1 MNICAPFIKR
11 PVMTTLL
18 MATILFFGINA
29 YRALPVSDLP
39 DVEFPTIQIVTP
51 YPGAS
56 PEIMADRVTTPLER
70 QFATIEGI
78 QSISSQSNTGNST
91 IVCQFHLDVDIGDAS
106 TNVLAAINQAQPD
119 LPPDL
124 PALPTYTPVNPA
136 QTPILYYAI
145 ASDEA
150 SFGSLYEYGYTFL
163 GQRMA
168 LVNGVNQINTYGEPY
183 AVRIQVKPD
192 ALAARSLGINQVAN
206 TIIKSNPELPVG
218 VLYGPGVEYSID
230 VVNGQIPGARG
241 YENLIVRNDE
251 GSMVRIKDLGRALNS
266 TENNKYSLKYIDEK
280 HNLPC
285 VVLAVMKE
293 PGANAIQVI
302 NGIES
307 IMPELKNSLPENV
320 QVIKIFDQGD
330 WIMEAVD
337 DVELTLIIAF
347 ILVCCV
353 IFFYLGKVINSVIP
367 LCAIPMSIVGTFS
380 VMYLLNYSL
389 DLLSLMALTLSIGF
403 LVDDAIIVLENVFR
417 HAEMGKTR
425 MQAAIDGSSQIA
437 FTVVSTTISLCSV
450 FIPMIFMGGLIGRI
464 FREFAMTIIIAVI
477 FSSVVA
483 LTLTPLLCSRFVA
496 EHSKE
501 KKLNWLERFS
511 NKVNDG
517 LLGMYKRGFEKV
529 LNWQKTTLLV
539 GAGCLAASIGLF
551 LTLPKDFFPAED
563 LGFIEGFTQGLDGT
577 SPFQMMYYQKELED
591 IIVKNPNVKNFIS
604 VGAFPTDN
612 QGLLFI
618 NLKPYKQRQKM
629 GAVIKEFLPKF
640 WDVPGVQS
648 FLRPLP
654 LLSLDVGTSAA
665 QGAYQ
670 YTLQSYNTN
679 ELYSSAQKM
688 IDKLKE
694 TDGFIQVSSTMHNA
708 EPQLNITIDRDRA
721 YDLNVSA
728 QDIET
733 ALMFAYSGGKIS
745 TINSPIDQYD
755 VIIETVPSA
764 YKNPSVLDKLYVS
777 ALSNNPPPPM
787 PSTSGGGSSTPA
799 SGSTTSPQGP
809 VQVPLSAVTTWDE
822 SIGPLLI
829 NHYQTQT
836 SVTITFDLEGLALSD
851 ALGTINSIAEDFPRD
866 VTGGVVGSAQIF
878 QQSFA
883 DISFLFIITVFVIY
897 VILGILYEDFVHPIT
912 VMSALP
918 PATVGALLTLMA
930 FGETLS
936 FYAMVGIIMLV
947 GIVLKNGIM
956 MIDFAEDYMKTEKK
970 GYLEAITAACFDRLR
985 PILMTTFST
994 FMGALPIALGVG
1006 GSTAAGRIPLGLC
1019 ICGGL
1024 LFSQVLTLFL
1034 TPIIFIR
1041 LEKIRHFFKDRKQP
1055 TENPPV

>member
-1 MNICAPFIKR
+1 
-11 PVMTTLL
+11 MTSLL
-18 MATILFFGINA
+18 MATILFFGINS

-39 DVEFPTIQIVTP
+39 DVEFPTIQVVTS

-78 QSISSQSNTGNST
+78 QTISSQSNTGNST
-91 IVCQFHLDVDIGDAS
+91 IVCQFHLDVDINAAA
-106 TNVLAAINQAQPD
+106 TNVLASINQAQPD

-124 PALPTYTPVNPA
+124 PSLPTYTPVNPA

-145 ASDEA
+145 ASDEVPLGA
-150 SFGSLYEYGYTFL
+150 LYEYGYTFL

-168 LVNGVNQINTYGEPY
+168 LVNGVNEINTYGQPY

-192 ALAARSLGINQVAN
+192 ALAARGLGINQVAN

-218 VLYGPGVEYSID
+218 VLYGPGVEFTID
-230 VVNGQIPGARG
+230 VTNGQIMNAEG
-241 YENLIVRNDE
+241 YDNLIVRNDK
-251 GSMVRIKDLGRALNS
+251 GSMVRIRDLGRSLNS
-266 TENNKYSLKYIDEK
+266 TENNKYSLKYIDDK
-280 HNLPC
+280 VNMPC
-285 VVLAVMKE
+285 VVLAVLKE

-302 NGIES
+302 NGIED
-307 IMPELKNSLPENV
+307 IMPQLEKSLPENV
-320 QVIKIFDQGD
+320 KVIKIFDQSD
-330 WIMEAVD
+330 WIMDSVH
-337 DVELTLIIAF
+337 DVELTLFIAF
-347 ILVCCV
+347 ILVCTV
-353 IFFYLGKVINSVIP
+353 IFFYLGKVVNSVIP
-367 LCAIPMSIVGTFS
+367 LCAIPMSIIGAFT

-389 DLLSLMALTLSIGF
+389 DLLSLMAITLSIGF

-417 HAEMGKTR
+417 HVEMGKTR

-450 FIPMIFMGGLIGRI
+450 FIPMLFMGGLIGRI
-464 FREFAMTIIIAVI
+464 FREFAMTIIIAVL
-477 FSSVVA
+477 FSSFVA

-496 EHSKE
+496 EKKDAKE
-501 KKLNWLERFS
+501 PNWLERFS

-517 LLGMYKRGFEKV
+517 LLNLYKRFFEKA
-529 LNWQKTTLLV
+529 LNHQKLVLLV
-539 GAGCLAASIGLF
+539 GAGCVAASVGLF
-551 LTLPKDFFPAED
+551 LHLPKDFFPAED
-563 LGFIEGFTQGLDGT
+563 LGFIQGFSQGIDGT
-577 SPFQMMYYQKELED
+577 SPYQMMYYQSELED
-591 IIVKNPNVKNFIS
+591 IIVKNPNVKNFVS

-618 NLKPYKQRQKM
+618 NLKPYKERQKM
-629 GAVIKEFLPKF
+629 GTVIRQFLPEF
-640 WDVPGVQS
+640 WSVPGLQS

-654 LLSLDVGTSAA
+654 LLNLDVGTSAA

-670 YTLQSYNTN
+670 YNLQSYDSTS
-679 ELYSSAQKM
+679 LYESAQKL
-688 IDKLKE
+688 IDKLKQ
-694 TDGFIQVSSTMHNA
+694 TDGFVQVSSTMHNQ
-708 EPQLNITIDRDRA
+708 EPQLNIKIDRDKA

-733 ALMFAYSGGKIS
+733 ALMYAYSGGKIT

-755 VIIETVPSA
+755 VIIETVPNA
-764 YKNPSVLDKLYVS
+764 FKDPSVLNKLYVS

-799 SGSTTSPQGP
+799 TGSTTNPQGP
-809 VQVPLSAVTTWDE
+809 TQVPLSAVTTWEE

-836 SVTITFDLEGLALSD
+836 SVTVTFDLVNMALSD
-851 ALGTINSIAEDFPRD
+851 ALSIIDDFAKENFPRD
-866 VTGGVVGSAQIF
+866 VTGEVVGSAQIF
-878 QQSFA
+878 QSSFA
-883 DISFLFIITVFVIY
+883 DISFLFLITIFVIY
-897 VILGILYEDFVHPIT
+897 VILGILYEDFVHPLT

-918 PATVGALLTLMA
+918 PATVGALITLIV
-930 FGETLS
+930 FGQNLS

-956 MIDFAEDYMKTEKK
+956 MIDFAEDYMRNQKK
-970 GYLEAITAACFDRLR
+970 GYLEAITAACYDRLR

-994 FMGALPIALGVG
+994 FMGALPIALGIG
-1006 GSTAAGRIPLGLC
+1006 GSTAEGRIPLGLC

-1041 LEKIRHFFKDRKQP
+1041 LEKIRHFILDRKKPQEP
-1055 TENPPV
+1055 NQNQT